1 MCGIVPRRN
10 NLQNAQT
17 VVAVG
22 NKSESAPRYHS
33 DLYIVYFMH
42 RIVGIENLIQ
52 PRSFWI
58 FDIDDSQ
65 STRACCDLYTM
76 DTANPCSQ
84 GFQSGAPNDQ
94 KSGIIFFPGSAGLY
108 KTAYWSVVSG
118 SAAMAS
124 IKTTLLLAPER
135 RDSKRPP
142 LFARIRFPSTQSGS
156 RISNF
161 RAILPTKN
169 RSTRNDTIA
178 PGVYSFGAQTAN
190 LRASPPLRGRE

>member
-108 KTAYWSVVSG
+108 KNGVLVGGLGVSG
-118 SAAMAS
+118 DGVDQDDFVTSAGTKGFEAPTAIRADQIS
-124 IKTTLLLAPER
+124 INAVRLPYFKF
-135 RDSKRPP
+135 PP
-142 LFARIRFPSTQSGS
+142 
-156 RISNF
+156 N
-161 RAILPTKN
+161 PT
-169 RSTRNDTIA
+169 D
-178 PGVYSFGAQTAN
+178 
-190 LRASPPLRGRE
+190 